1 MRTLKGTII
10 KGIGGFYYVEA
21 ADEIFECKARGVFR
35 KEKLTPLVG
44 DKVTVSINDNAENTV
59 DEIMPRKNVLTRPP
73 VVNIDNLII
82 VVSTVEP
89 KPSTLVIDK
98 LIAVAE
104 HKDIEPVIVI
114 TKSDL
119 ASAREIYDI
128 YTLAGFNTI
137 AVSNE
142 TGSSIDE
149 VKAVLKGKISALTGN
164 SGVGKTSLLNNLD
177 SSLDL
182 KTAHISK
189 KLGRGRHTTRQ
200 AELYR
205 VCGGFVVDTPGFSSF
220 EIDKDDIIMK
230 DELPYCFRDF
240 SEYIDKC
247 KFSPSCTHTA
257 DKGCAVIEAVNEG
270 KISKSRHNSYV
281 QLYNSVKDIKEWNL

>member
-1 MRTLKGTII
+1 MKTLNGTII

-21 ADEIFECKARGVFR
+21 AYEIYECKARGVFR
-35 KEKLTPLVG
+35 KEKLSPLVG
-44 DKVTVSINDNAENTV
+44 DKVTISINENAENTI
-59 DEIMPRKNVLTRPP
+59 DEIMPRKNALTRPP

-104 HKDIEPVIVI
+104 HKNIEPIIVI

-119 ASAREIYDI
+119 ASAQEIFDI
-128 YTLAGFNTI
+128 YTLAGFKTI
-137 AVSNE
+137 IVSNE
-142 TGSSIDE
+142 TKDGVDE
-149 VKAVLKGKISALTGN
+149 VKAVLKDKISALTGN

-177 SSLDL
+177 ETLAL
-182 KTAHISK
+182 KTAQISK

-205 VCGGFVVDTPGFSSF
+205 VCDGFVVDTPGFSSF
-220 EIDKDDIIMK
+220 EIDKSDIILK
-230 DELPYCFRDF
+230 DELAYCFRDF
-240 SEYIDKC
+240 SDYIEKC
-247 KFSPSCTHTA
+247 KFYPSCTHTA
-257 DKGCAVIEAVNEG
+257 DKGCAVVEAVNEG

-281 QLYNSVKDIKEWNL
+281 QLYNEVKDIKEWNL

>member
-1 MRTLKGTII
+1 MKTLNGTII

-21 ADEIFECKARGVFR
+21 ADEIYECKARGVFR
-35 KEKLTPLVG
+35 KEKLSPLVG
-44 DKVTVSINDNAENTV
+44 DKVTISINENAENTI
-59 DEIMPRKNVLTRPP
+59 DEIMPRKNALTRPP

-104 HKDIEPVIVI
+104 HKNIEPIIVI

-119 ASAREIYDI
+119 ASAQEIFDI
-128 YTLAGFNTI
+128 YTLAGFKTI
-137 AVSNE
+137 IVSNE
-142 TGSSIDE
+142 TKDGVDE
-149 VKAVLKGKISALTGN
+149 VKAVLKDKISALTGN

-177 SSLDL
+177 ETLAL
-182 KTAHISK
+182 KTAQISK

-205 VCGGFVVDTPGFSSF
+205 VCDGFVVDTPGFSSF
-220 EIDKDDIIMK
+220 EIDKSDIIFK
-230 DELPYCFRDF
+230 DELAYCFRDF
-240 SEYIDKC
+240 SDYIEKC
-247 KFSPSCTHTA
+247 KFYPSCTHTA
-257 DKGCAVIEAVNEG
+257 DKGCAVVEAVNEG

-281 QLYNSVKDIKEWNL
+281 QLYNEVKDIKEWNL

>member
-1 MRTLKGTII
+1 MKTLNGTII

-21 ADEIFECKARGVFR
+21 ADEIYECKARGVFR
-35 KEKLTPLVG
+35 KEKLSPLVG
-44 DKVTVSINDNAENTV
+44 DKVTISINENAENTI
-59 DEIMPRKNVLTRPP
+59 DEIMPRKNALTRPP

-104 HKDIEPVIVI
+104 HKNIEPIIVV

-119 ASAREIYDI
+119 ASAQEIFDI
-128 YTLAGFNTI
+128 YTLAGFKTI
-137 AVSNE
+137 IVSNE
-142 TGSSIDE
+142 TKDGVDE
-149 VKAVLKGKISALTGN
+149 VKAVLKDKISALTGN
-164 SGVGKTSLLNNLD
+164 SGVGKTSLINNLD
-177 SSLDL
+177 ETLAL
-182 KTAHISK
+182 KTAQISK

-205 VCGGFVVDTPGFSSF
+205 VCDGFVVDTPGFSSF
-220 EIDKDDIIMK
+220 EIDKSDIILK
-230 DELPYCFRDF
+230 DELAYCFRDF
-240 SEYIDKC
+240 SDYIEKC
-247 KFSPSCTHTA
+247 KFYPSCTHTA
-257 DKGCAVIEAVNEG
+257 DKGCAVVEAVNEG

-281 QLYNSVKDIKEWNL
+281 QLYNEVKDIKEWNL

>member
-1 MRTLKGTII
+1 MKTLNGTII

-21 ADEIFECKARGVFR
+21 ADEIYECKARGVFR
-35 KEKLTPLVG
+35 KEKLSPLVG
-44 DKVTVSINDNAENTV
+44 DKVSISINENAENTI
-59 DEIMPRKNVLTRPP
+59 DEIMPRKNALTRPP

-104 HKDIEPVIVI
+104 HKNIEPIIVV

-119 ASAREIYDI
+119 ASAQEIFDI
-128 YTLAGFNTI
+128 YTLAGFKTI
-137 AVSNE
+137 IVSNE
-142 TGSSIDE
+142 TKDGVDE
-149 VKAVLKGKISALTGN
+149 VKTVLKDKISALTGN

-177 SSLDL
+177 ETLAL
-182 KTAHISK
+182 KTAQISK

-205 VCGGFVVDTPGFSSF
+205 VCDGFVVDTPGFSSF
-220 EIDKDDIIMK
+220 EIDKSDIILK
-230 DELPYCFRDF
+230 DELAYCFRDF
-240 SEYIDKC
+240 SDYIEKC
-247 KFSPSCTHTA
+247 KFYPSCTHSA
-257 DKGCAVIEAVNEG
+257 DKGCAVVEAVNEG

-281 QLYNSVKDIKEWNL
+281 QLYNEVKDIKEWNL

>member
-1 MRTLKGTII
+1 MKTLNGTII

-21 ADEIFECKARGVFR
+21 ADEIYECKARGVFR
-35 KEKLTPLVG
+35 KEKLSPLVG
-44 DKVTVSINDNAENTV
+44 DKVTISINENAENTI
-59 DEIMPRKNVLTRPP
+59 DEIMPRKNALTRPP

-104 HKDIEPVIVI
+104 HKNIEPIIVI

-119 ASAREIYDI
+119 ASAQEIFDI
-128 YTLAGFNTI
+128 YTLAGFKTI
-137 AVSNE
+137 IVSNE
-142 TGSSIDE
+142 TKDGVDE
-149 VKAVLKGKISALTGN
+149 VKAVLKDKISALTGN

-177 SSLDL
+177 ETLAL
-182 KTAHISK
+182 KTAQISK

-205 VCGGFVVDTPGFSSF
+205 VCDGFVVDTPGFSSF
-220 EIDKDDIIMK
+220 EIDKSDICLK
-230 DELPYCFRDF
+230 DELAYCFRDF
-240 SEYIDKC
+240 SDYIEKC
-247 KFSPSCTHTA
+247 KFYPSCTHTA
-257 DKGCAVIEAVNEG
+257 DKGCAVVEAVNEG

-281 QLYNSVKDIKEWNL
+281 QLYNEVKDIKEWNL

>member
-1 MRTLKGTII
+1 MKTLNGTII

-21 ADEIFECKARGVFR
+21 ADEIYECKARGVFR
-35 KEKLTPLVG
+35 KEKLSPLVG
-44 DKVTVSINDNAENTV
+44 DKVTISINENAENTI
-59 DEIMPRKNVLTRPP
+59 DEIMPRKNALTRPP

-104 HKDIEPVIVI
+104 HKNIEPIIVI

-119 ASAREIYDI
+119 ASAQEIFDI
-128 YTLAGFNTI
+128 YTLASFKTI
-137 AVSNE
+137 IVSNE
-142 TGSSIDE
+142 TKDGVDE
-149 VKAVLKGKISALTGN
+149 VKAVLKDKISALTGN

-177 SSLDL
+177 ETLAL
-182 KTAHISK
+182 KTAQISK

-205 VCGGFVVDTPGFSSF
+205 VCDGFVVDTPGFSSF
-220 EIDKDDIIMK
+220 EIDKSDIILK
-230 DELPYCFRDF
+230 DELAYCFRDF
-240 SEYIDKC
+240 SDYIEEC
-247 KFSPSCTHTA
+247 KFYPSCTHTA
-257 DKGCAVIEAVNEG
+257 DKGCAVVEAVNEG

-281 QLYNSVKDIKEWNL
+281 QLYNEVKDIKEWNL

>member
-1 MRTLKGTII
+1 MKTLNGTII

-21 ADEIFECKARGVFR
+21 ADEIYECKARGVFR
-35 KEKLTPLVG
+35 KEKLSPLVG
-44 DKVTVSINDNAENTV
+44 DKVTISINENAENTIY
-59 DEIMPRKNVLTRPP
+59 EIMPRKNALTRPP

-104 HKDIEPVIVI
+104 HKNIEPIIVI

-119 ASAREIYDI
+119 ASAQEIFDI
-128 YTLAGFNTI
+128 YTLAGFKTI
-137 AVSNE
+137 IVSNE
-142 TGSSIDE
+142 TKDGVDE
-149 VKAVLKGKISALTGN
+149 VKAVLKDKISALTGN

-177 SSLDL
+177 ETLAL
-182 KTAHISK
+182 KTAQISK

-205 VCGGFVVDTPGFSSF
+205 VCDGFVVDTPGFSSF
-220 EIDKDDIIMK
+220 EIDKSDIILK
-230 DELPYCFRDF
+230 DELAYCFRDF
-240 SEYIDKC
+240 SDYIEKC
-247 KFSPSCTHTA
+247 KFYPSCTHTA
-257 DKGCAVIEAVNEG
+257 DKGCAVVKAVNEG

-281 QLYNSVKDIKEWNL
+281 QLYNEVKDIKEWNL

>member
-1 MRTLKGTII
+1 MKIVNGTII

-44 DKVTVSINDNAENTV
+44 DKVTISINDNAENTI

-104 HKDIEPVIVI
+104 HKDIEPIIVI

-137 AVSNE
+137 IVSNE
-142 TGSSIDE
+142 TGNGIDD
-149 VKAVLKGKISALTGN
+149 VKAVLKDKISALTGN

-220 EIDKDDIIMK
+220 EIDKGDIIMK

-247 KFSPSCTHTA
+247 KFSPSCTHTT
-257 DKGCAVIEAVNEG
+257 DKGCAVTEAVNEG

-281 QLYNSVKDIKEWNL
+281 QLYNAVKDIKEWNL

>member
-1 MRTLKGTII
+1 MKTLNGTII

-21 ADEIFECKARGVFR
+21 ADEIYECKARGVFR
-35 KEKLTPLVG
+35 KEKLSPLVG
-44 DKVTVSINDNAENTV
+44 DKVTISINENAENTI
-59 DEIMPRKNVLTRPP
+59 DEIMPRKNALTRPP

-104 HKDIEPVIVI
+104 HKNIEPIIVI

-119 ASAREIYDI
+119 ASAQEIFDI
-128 YTLAGFNTI
+128 YTLAGFKTI
-137 AVSNE
+137 IVSNE
-142 TGSSIDE
+142 TKDGVDE
-149 VKAVLKGKISALTGN
+149 VKAVLKDKISALTGN

-177 SSLDL
+177 ETLAL
-182 KTAHISK
+182 KTAQISK

-205 VCGGFVVDTPGFSSF
+205 VCDGFVVDTPGFSSF
-220 EIDKDDIIMK
+220 EIDKSDIILK
-230 DELPYCFRDF
+230 DELAYCFRDF
-240 SEYIDKC
+240 SDYIEKC
-247 KFSPSCTHTA
+247 KFFPSCTHTA
-257 DKGCAVIEAVNEG
+257 DKGCAVVEAVNEG

-281 QLYNSVKDIKEWNL
+281 QLYNEVKDIKEWNL

>member
-1 MRTLKGTII
+1 MKTLNGTII

-21 ADEIFECKARGVFR
+21 ADEIYECKARGVFR
-35 KEKLTPLVG
+35 KEKLSPLVG
-44 DKVTVSINDNAENTV
+44 DKVTISINENAENTI
-59 DEIMPRKNVLTRPP
+59 DEIMPRKNALTRPP

-104 HKDIEPVIVI
+104 HKNIEPIIVV

-119 ASAREIYDI
+119 ASAQEIFDI
-128 YTLAGFNTI
+128 YTLAGFKTI
-137 AVSNE
+137 IVSNE
-142 TGSSIDE
+142 TKDGVDE
-149 VKAVLKGKISALTGN
+149 VKAVLKDKISALTGN

-177 SSLDL
+177 ETLAL
-182 KTAHISK
+182 KTAQISK

-205 VCGGFVVDTPGFSSF
+205 VCDGFVVDTPGFSSF
-220 EIDKDDIIMK
+220 EVDKSDIILK
-230 DELPYCFRDF
+230 DELAYCFRDF
-240 SEYIDKC
+240 SDYIEKC
-247 KFSPSCTHTA
+247 KFYPSCTHTA
-257 DKGCAVIEAVNEG
+257 DKGCAVVEAVNEG

-281 QLYNSVKDIKEWNL
+281 QLYNEVKDIKEWNL

>member
-1 MRTLKGTII
+1 MKTLNGTII

-21 ADEIFECKARGVFR
+21 ADEIYECKARGVFR
-35 KEKLTPLVG
+35 KEKLSPLVG
-44 DKVTVSINDNAENTV
+44 DKVTISINENAENTIY
-59 DEIMPRKNVLTRPP
+59 EIMPRKNALTRPP

-104 HKDIEPVIVI
+104 HKNIEPIIVI

-119 ASAREIYDI
+119 ASAQEIFDI
-128 YTLAGFNTI
+128 YTLAGFKTI
-137 AVSNE
+137 IVSNE
-142 TGSSIDE
+142 TKDGVDE
-149 VKAVLKGKISALTGN
+149 VKVVLKDKISALTGN

-177 SSLDL
+177 ETLAL
-182 KTAHISK
+182 KTAQISK

-205 VCGGFVVDTPGFSSF
+205 VCDGFVVDTPGFSSF
-220 EIDKDDIIMK
+220 EIDKSDIILK
-230 DELPYCFRDF
+230 DELAYCFRDF
-240 SEYIDKC
+240 SDYIEKC
-247 KFSPSCTHTA
+247 KFYPSCTHTA
-257 DKGCAVIEAVNEG
+257 DKGCAVVKAVNEG

-281 QLYNSVKDIKEWNL
+281 QLYNEVKDIKEWNL